1 MHSSLST
8 IMCHVINDDDD
19 DGGGDNADP
28 GDRIK

>member
-8 IMCHVINDDDD
+8 IMCHVINDDD
-19 DGGGDNADP
+19 GGGDNADP